1 MPIIDTVRNLLTHN
15 KIPSLDT
22 LQMSDLLHHLFTT
35 SEKPERIQVAEAV
48 YLHEFFGEMRRQI
61 PGADRHRSAG

>member
-1 MPIIDTVRNLLTHN
+1 
-15 KIPSLDT
+15 
-22 LQMSDLLHHLFTT
+22 
-35 SEKPERIQVAEAV
+35 V